1 MGIFGWGGDDTSKAV
16 DSIGGAVTGTIESIN
31 YALSGDLP
39 PDVRVK
45 LEEIK
50 LKMEGYDSK
59 IKDNQFQL
67 TMNESKS
74 PSFFKSGWRPMLAWV
89 GVAGFS
95 LVFVLFPIFEWI
107 LNIVIVFK
115 KIELTTEQI
124 MALKPPS
131 IDGWLLLNLLGA
143 LLGIGT
149 LRSYEKG
156 KGITK

>member
-1 MGIFGWGGDDTSKAV
+1 MGIFNWGKDASETVEA
-16 DSIGGAVTGTIESIN
+16 IGGAVTGTIESLN

-45 LEEIK
+45 LEEVK
-50 LKMEGYDSK
+50 LKMEEFDSK
-59 IKDNQFQL
+59 IKDNQFKL
-67 TMNESKS
+67 TMKESES

-89 GVAGFS
+89 GVTGFS

-107 LNIVIVFK
+107 LNIVIVFN
-115 KIELTTEQI
+115 KIELTPQQL